1 MPHPHDLARAYY
13 SIHTDAEAV
22 VKGGR
27 ATTPRSPSRPMKG
40 GESSGA
46 CSAAAATHTHDT
58 IERHRIR
65 DTLEFVCALVLNDE
79 EPGYLPLDCRGDQNG
94 SEFGRSLNSRGNVG
108 CFPEHL
114 EPRHGVRCLI
124 EIGIEDIAKVFHV
137 ELRGGW
143 SNPPDRRTSL

>member
-27 ATTPRSPSRPMKG
+27 ATTPGSPSRPMKD

-46 CSAAAATHTHDT
+46 GSAAAATHTHDT

-94 SEFGRSLNSRGNVG
+94 SVFGRSLNSRGNVG
-108 CFPEHL
+108 CSLNTSSPATGSLPHRD
-114 EPRHGVRCLI
+114 RH
-124 EIGIEDIAKVFHV
+124 
-137 ELRGGW
+137 
-143 SNPPDRRTSL
+143 